1 MHIITTHL
9 EWDPSALSTVTCL
22 DIYIYSFTWPLKKC
36 GVFLLHQ
43 DYSVFKV
50 YCCWF
55 PNIKVSLNPEK
66 LITELGG
73 QLCLGWDRI
82 WGFDQTVMEAKALWK
97 LLSFTVWAV
106 NQPPPEGSKLPLNSA
121 PFSVF
126 FNIIHF
132 MSGLC
137 SIAPSLVY
145 YWKAISPQLLNVA
158 YYSTFISLSAG
169 GKILAFHSGFF
180 SDSVA
185 LIEAINL
192 APYLR
197 IICYKSWSS

>member
-145 YWKAISPQLLNVA
+145 YWKAISPQLKCSLLFHFHFTLSRRQDTSFSFRLFFRFCGFNWSNKF
-158 YYSTFISLSAG
+158 STLF
-169 GKILAFHSGFF
+169 
-180 SDSVA
+180 
-185 LIEAINL
+185 EN
-192 APYLR
+192 YLL
-197 IICYKSWSS
+197 